1 MAARWRFVLI
11 PSLALIGCDG
21 PSATPK
27 DAKPADT
34 APATPTPAE
43 PKPADRTPADKPVEK
58 AKPEE
63 SIPKDLKVKL
73 SGKPYVL
80 ELALTDEVRF
90 RGLSDR
96 SDIASG
102 TGMLFVFP
110 DSKVTVQRFVMRDCP
125 NPIDIIYLDRAQRV
139 TAMYTMSP
147 EPPRS
152 EAEKVNTVFPG
163 GPEWQKTNEAYERRL
178 KPYPSRYPS
187 QYVIELKGGS
197 LKDLTLKEGDKVELP
212 ADDLKKWAK

>member
-11 PSLALIGCDG
+11 PALSLSACDG
-21 PSATPK
+21 SAPQPK
-27 DAKPADT
+27 DAKPVESKPAEST
-34 APATPTPAE
+34 PAPAPGQPTE
-43 PKPADRTPADKPVEK
+43 KPAAKPPS
-58 AKPEE
+58 KPEE
-63 SIPKDLKVKL
+63 NAPKVIKVKL
-73 SGKPYVL
+73 SGKPFTL
-80 ELALTDEVRF
+80 ELALKDETRF

-96 SDIASG
+96 GEIPAG

-139 TAMYTMSP
+139 TATYTMAP
-147 EPPRS
+147 EPPRT
-152 EAEKVNTVFPG
+152 EAEKVNTVFAG
-163 GPEWQKTNEAYERRL
+163 GPEWQKTNEEYERRL

-187 QYVIELKGGS
+187 QYVIELRGGA
-197 LKDLTLKEGDKVELP
+197 LQELTLKEGDKVELP